1 MEWNEKDHPRNE
13 DGEFVEKI
21 KSYNDMSIEE
31 LKEEATEGEPNSEEL
46 VDLLG
51 VEFKGYKGQ
60 DAVNKLLEEKQGHIK
75 GAFHRDDIGDIDLL
89 WGDDTFGLQH
99 IIKRRQEQ
107 GIDLSNFLFN
117 IAEVVEKGYFRKK
130 NAMGRFEFFH
140 NGKIAVIS
148 PELRNKEI
156 VFLLTA
162 YKTSS
167 KK

>member
-31 LKEEATEGEPNSEEL
+31 LKEEATEGEPISEEL

-75 GAFHRDDIGDIDLL
+75 GAFHRDDIGDIDLI
-89 WGDDTFGLQH
+89 WGNDNVGLQH
-99 IIKRRQEQ
+99 IIRQREKEKI
-107 GIDLSNFLFN
+107 GHANEILSN
-117 IAEVVEKGYFRKK
+117 
-130 NAMGRFEFFH
+130 
-140 NGKIAVIS
+140 
-148 PELRNKEI
+148 
-156 VFLLTA
+156 
-162 YKTSS
+162 
-167 KK
+167 